1 MFINV
6 FRSAALAVL
15 VAGSITAADDPF
27 VGKWKYNQDKSK
39 VTGQRVK
46 IDELAPNKYK
56 FDSGA
61 VPQVLVADG
70 TDQPMEFGGTA
81 SLTKTG
87 DNSWKMVS
95 KKDGRVLSESTWTLS
110 PEGKTLTVHTTGTR
124 LDGTT
129 FEDEGVV
136 GRVTGKSGLAGTWES
151 KAEKE
156 KSKPVDWEIQ
166 PYEGGI
172 SFVYPSDK
180 GRLDVKFDGKDYAEV
195 GPNAPVGILVSG
207 KRLKPDTIQLT
218 DKHQGKVMDT
228 VEYKVSADG
237 KTLTATVH
245 NTGQQ
250 KPVVFVY
257 DRQ

>member
-1 MFINV
+1 MFSNV

-15 VAGSITAADDPF
+15 VAGSIAAADDPF

-46 IDELAPNKYK
+46 IEELAPNKYK
-56 FDSGA
+56 FDSGSFPE
-61 VPQVLVADG
+61 VVVANG

-87 DNSWKMVS
+87 EDSWKMVS
-95 KKDGRVLSESTWTLS
+95 KKDGRVLSQSTWTLS
-110 PEGKTLTVHTTGTR
+110 PDGKSLTVHTTGTR
-124 LDGTT
+124 LDGST
-129 FEDEGVV
+129 FENEGVV
-136 GRVTGKSGLAGTWES
+136 GRVTGNGGLAGTWET

-156 KSKPVDWEIQ
+156 MSTPADWEIQ

-172 SFVYPSDK
+172 SLLYPSNK
-180 GRLDVKFDGKDYAEV
+180 GRLDLKFDGKDYSEV
-195 GPNAPVGILVSG
+195 GPNAPVGVLTSG
-207 KRLKPDTIQLT
+207 NRLKPDTIQLT
-218 DKHQGKVMDT
+218 EKHQGKVIDT

-237 KTLTATVH
+237 KTLTATAH

-250 KPVVFVY
+250 KPVVAVY